1 MKRWY
6 LGRFALSC
14 ALALALLAGCAADVN
29 GSSPIGLSAVRTRS
43 GSAYRVLYNFG
54 SYPPDGEIPEAG
66 LIKLNGVLYG
76 TTINGGSGCYSSGGC
91 GTVFAITTS
100 GTETVL
106 HSFSGAADG
115 ALPYAALTKINGTLY
130 GTTAGGASTSGT
142 VYSVTTSGKESVLHR
157 FQGIPDGADPQAAL
171 IDVSGSLYGT
181 TTFGGAQQNRG
192 TVFQI
197 TTSGQEKLLY
207 RFVFKS
213 QGGHRD
219 GKYPESRL
227 LNVNGTLYGT
237 TRYGGASNYGTVFTI
252 TPAGKET
259 VLYSFKAGSD
269 GAWPQGDLI
278 NVNGTL
284 YGTTFAGGTSGYGTL
299 YSLTTSG
306 KEAVLYTFGL
316 RPDGELPNGDL
327 VNVNGTLYGTTEKGG
342 VGLGTVFAITTSGQT
357 DWLYSFLGK
366 PGDGA
371 SPHAGLVNLNGSL
384 YGTTSSGGATN
395 HGTVFSITTSGTEA
409 VLHNFVSGHRSGAY
423 PDARLIKVRGTL
435 YGTTAKGGSYVQGT
449 VFSLTP

>member
-1 MKRWY
+1 MKHWY
-6 LGRFALSC
+6 LGRLALSC

-54 SYPPDGEIPEAG
+54 SYPTDGEIPEAG

-76 TTINGGSGCYSSGGC
+76 TTIDGGSGCYSSGGC

-237 TRYGGASNYGTVFTI
+237 TYEGGEGNRGTIFKITPSGSESVLHSFKGTKTDGAYPRAGLLYANGTIYGTTSSDGNGLCEGCGNHEHFGTVFEI
-252 TPAGKET
+252 TPSGKEKLIYKFRGYPNDGAVPGELMYDNGTFYGTT
-259 VLYSFKAGSD
+259 VSGGANCAVSHGCGTIFSITPSGSERMLYSFLPREGAEPVAGLVD
-269 GAWPQGDLI
+269 IG
-278 NVNGTL
+278 GTL
-284 YGTTFAGGTSGYGTL
+284 YGTTPDGGTYD
-299 YSLTTSG
+299 
-306 KEAVLYTFGL
+306 E
-316 RPDGELPNGDL
+316 
-327 VNVNGTLYGTTEKGG
+327 
-342 VGLGTVFAITTSGQT
+342 GTV
-357 DWLYSFLGK
+357 YSF
-366 PGDGA
+366 
-371 SPHAGLVNLNGSL
+371 SP
-384 YGTTSSGGATN
+384 
-395 HGTVFSITTSGTEA
+395 
-409 VLHNFVSGHRSGAY
+409 
-423 PDARLIKVRGTL
+423 
-435 YGTTAKGGSYVQGT
+435 
-449 VFSLTP
+449 

>member
-1 MKRWY
+1 MKHWY
-6 LGRFALSC
+6 LGRLALSC

-54 SYPPDGEIPEAG
+54 SYPTDGEIPEAG

-76 TTINGGSGCYSSGGC
+76 TTIDGGSGCYSSGGC

-237 TRYGGASNYGTVFTI
+237 TYEGGEGNRGTIFKI
-252 TPAGKET
+252 TPSGSES
-259 VLYSFKAGSD
+259 VLHSFKGTKTD
-269 GAWPQGDLI
+269 GAYPRAGLLYA
-278 NVNGTL
+278 NGT
-284 YGTTFAGGTSGYGTL
+284 
-299 YSLTTSG
+299 
-306 KEAVLYTFGL
+306 
-316 RPDGELPNGDL
+316 
-327 VNVNGTLYGTTEKGG
+327 
-342 VGLGTVFAITTSGQT
+342 I
-357 DWLYSFLGK
+357 
-366 PGDGA
+366 
-371 SPHAGLVNLNGSL
+371 
-384 YGTTSSGGATN
+384 YGTTSSGGNGLCEGCGN
-395 HGTVFSITTSGTEA
+395 HEHFGTVFEITPSGKEKLIYKFRGYPNDGAVPGELMYDNGTFYGTTVSGGANCAVSHGCGTIFSITPSGSERM
-409 VLHNFVSGHRSGAY
+409 LYSFLPREGAE
-423 PDARLIKVRGTL
+423 PVAGLVDIGGTL
-435 YGTTAKGGSYVQGT
+435 YGTTPDGGTYDEGT
-449 VFSLTP
+449 VYSFSP

>member
-106 HSFSGAADG
+106 HSFSGGADG
-115 ALPYAALTKINGTLY
+115 ALPYAASRKSMARFTVRPPE
-130 GTTAGGASTSGT
+130 ARTSGT

-181 TTFGGAQQNRG
+181 TTFGGAQ
-192 TVFQI
+192 
-197 TTSGQEKLLY
+197 
-207 RFVFKS
+207 
-213 QGGHRD
+213 
-219 GKYPESRL
+219 
-227 LNVNGTLYGT
+227 
-237 TRYGGASNYGTVFTI
+237 
-252 TPAGKET
+252 
-259 VLYSFKAGSD
+259 
-269 GAWPQGDLI
+269 
-278 NVNGTL
+278 
-284 YGTTFAGGTSGYGTL
+284 
-299 YSLTTSG
+299 
-306 KEAVLYTFGL
+306 
-316 RPDGELPNGDL
+316 
-327 VNVNGTLYGTTEKGG
+327 
-342 VGLGTVFAITTSGQT
+342 
-357 DWLYSFLGK
+357 
-366 PGDGA
+366 
-371 SPHAGLVNLNGSL
+371 
-384 YGTTSSGGATN
+384 
-395 HGTVFSITTSGTEA
+395 
-409 VLHNFVSGHRSGAY
+409 
-423 PDARLIKVRGTL
+423 
-435 YGTTAKGGSYVQGT
+435 
-449 VFSLTP
+449 

>member
-29 GSSPIGLSAVRTRS
+29 GSAPIGLSAVRTRS

-54 SYPPDGEIPEAG
+54 SYPTDGEIPEAG

-115 ALPYAALTKINGTLY
+115 ALPYAALTKINGMLY

-197 TTSGQEKLLY
+197 TTSDQEKLLY

-237 TRYGGASNYGTVFTI
+237 TYEGGEGNRGTIFKV
-252 TPAGKET
+252 TPSGSES
-259 VLYSFKAGSD
+259 VLHSFKGTKTD
-269 GAWPQGDLI
+269 GAYPRAGLLYA
-278 NVNGTL
+278 NGT
-284 YGTTFAGGTSGYGTL
+284 
-299 YSLTTSG
+299 
-306 KEAVLYTFGL
+306 
-316 RPDGELPNGDL
+316 
-327 VNVNGTLYGTTEKGG
+327 
-342 VGLGTVFAITTSGQT
+342 I
-357 DWLYSFLGK
+357 
-366 PGDGA
+366 
-371 SPHAGLVNLNGSL
+371 
-384 YGTTSSGGATN
+384 YGTTSSGGNGLCEGCGN
-395 HGTVFSITTSGTEA
+395 HEHFGTVFEITPSGKEKLIYKFRGYPNDGAVPGELMYDNGTFYGTTASGGANCAVSHGCGTIFSITPSGSERM
-409 VLHNFVSGHRSGAY
+409 LYSFLPREGAE
-423 PDARLIKVRGTL
+423 PVAGLVDVGGTL
-435 YGTTAKGGSYVQGT
+435 YGTTPDGGTYDEGT
-449 VFSLTP
+449 VYSFSP

>member
-106 HSFSGAADG
+106 HSFSGGADG
-115 ALPYAALTKINGTLY
+115 ALPYAASRKSMARFTVRPPE
-130 GTTAGGASTSGT
+130 ARTSGT

-192 TVFQI
+192 TVFLI

-237 TRYGGASNYGTVFTI
+237 TYEGGEGNRVPSSRSRYRAAKACCTASKAQRPTARTHVRASSTPTARFTARPPAAATDYARGA
-252 TPAGKET
+252 E
-259 VLYSFKAGSD
+259 
-269 GAWPQGDLI
+269 
-278 NVNGTL
+278 
-284 YGTTFAGGTSGYGTL
+284 
-299 YSLTTSG
+299 TTSIS
-306 KEAVLYTFGL
+306 VPFL
-316 RPDGELPNGDL
+316 RSRHP
-327 VNVNGTLYGTTEKGG
+327 
-342 VGLGTVFAITTSGQT
+342 
-357 DWLYSFLGK
+357 
-366 PGDGA
+366 
-371 SPHAGLVNLNGSL
+371 
-384 YGTTSSGGATN
+384 
-395 HGTVFSITTSGTEA
+395 
-409 VLHNFVSGHRSGAY
+409 
-423 PDARLIKVRGTL
+423 VR
-435 YGTTAKGGSYVQGT
+435 KS
-449 VFSLTP
+449 

>member
-1 MKRWY
+1 MKHWY
-6 LGRFALSC
+6 LGRLALSC

-54 SYPPDGEIPEAG
+54 SYPTDGEIPEAG

-76 TTINGGSGCYSSGGC
+76 TTIDGGSGCYSSGGC

-237 TRYGGASNYGTVFTI
+237 TYEGGEGNRGTIFKV
-252 TPAGKET
+252 TPSGSES
-259 VLYSFKAGSD
+259 VLHSFKGTKTD
-269 GAWPQGDLI
+269 GAYPRAGLLYA
-278 NVNGTL
+278 NGT
-284 YGTTFAGGTSGYGTL
+284 
-299 YSLTTSG
+299 
-306 KEAVLYTFGL
+306 
-316 RPDGELPNGDL
+316 
-327 VNVNGTLYGTTEKGG
+327 
-342 VGLGTVFAITTSGQT
+342 I
-357 DWLYSFLGK
+357 
-366 PGDGA
+366 
-371 SPHAGLVNLNGSL
+371 
-384 YGTTSSGGATN
+384 YGTTSSGGNGLCEGCGN
-395 HGTVFSITTSGTEA
+395 HEHFGTVFEITPSGKEKLIYKFRGYPNDGAVPGELMYDNGTFYGTTVSGGANCAVSHGCGTIFSITPSGSERM
-409 VLHNFVSGHRSGAY
+409 LYSFLPREGAE
-423 PDARLIKVRGTL
+423 PVAGLVDIGGTL
-435 YGTTAKGGSYVQGT
+435 YGTTPDGGTYDEGT
-449 VFSLTP
+449 VYSFSP